1 MKKIATA
8 LLIAVSIAAA
18 LLRAS
23 AAIPVVDVEN
33 IAQQLKTYLET
44 VKLVTNTAEQIQMQL
59 LELKSLPERLI
70 TKYKNELLASVNKA
84 IDHAKKTG
92 VLVDEAEWK
101 KLWNK
106 RFPVI
111 LSGELAQTAKLERSV
126 ESTMQALQ
134 SLQNQKDVTAY
145 HNLMKELQESQ
156 KRLQELLELN
166 KSPEGAKQAAQI
178 ANEIAVEKA
187 HIDTIK
193 TSIQAISAQNQVME
207 SQRQIVKEQ
216 NEQAVAQAMA
226 DATEAAI
233 KQMHNDV
240 EAAGRTTTVRESD
253 PFKRNGLGSS
263 WW

>member
-18 LLRAS
+18 PLRAS

-92 VLVDEAEWK
+92 ILVDEAEWK
-101 KLWNK
+101 QLWNE
-106 RFPVI
+106 RFPAI

-145 HNLMKELQESQ
+145 HNLMKELQKSQ
-156 KRLQELLELN
+156 KRLQELLDLN

-193 TSIQAISAQNQVME
+193 TTIQAISAQNQVME

-226 DATEAAI
+226 DATEATI
-233 KQMHNDV
+233 QQMHKEV
-240 EAAGRTTTVRESD
+240 EAAGRTTTIKESD
-253 PFKRNGLGSS
+253 PWVRYGGLSS

>member
-1 MKKIATA
+1 MKKTATV

-18 LLRAS
+18 PLPAS
-23 AAIPVVDVEN
+23 AAIPVIDAEN
-33 IAQQLKTYLET
+33 IAQQLKTYLES
-44 VKLVTNTAEQIQMQL
+44 VKIVTNTAEQIRLQLQELTSLPTKL
-59 LELKSLPERLI
+59 LE
-70 TKYKNELLASVNKA
+70 KYKNEVMASIEKVK
-84 IDHAKKTG
+84 DHAKPTG
-92 VLVDEAEWK
+92 ILSEEGMWQKV
-101 KLWNK
+101 WNE

-111 LSGELAQTAKLERSV
+111 AVGDLSQTAMSERNV
-126 ESTMQALQ
+126 EITMQALQ
-134 SLQNQKDVTAY
+134 SLQNQKDITAY

-193 TSIQAISAQNQVME
+193 TSIQAISVQNEVME

-216 NEQAVAQAMA
+216 NEHAVAQAMA
-226 DATEAAI
+226 NATEATI
-233 KQMHNDV
+233 KQMHK
-240 EAAGRTTTVRESD
+240 EAAAIQGMPIGQDNPWAKVRQ
-253 PFKRNGLGSS
+253 NS

>member
-1 MKKIATA
+1 MKKTATT

-18 LLRAS
+18 PLRAS
-23 AAIPVVDVEN
+23 AAIPVIDVEN

-70 TKYKNELLASVNKA
+70 TKYKNELLVSVNKA

-101 KLWNK
+101 KLWNE
-106 RFPVI
+106 RFPAI

-193 TSIQAISAQNQVME
+193 TTIQAISAQNQVME

-233 KQMHNDV
+233 KQMHSDV

>member
-1 MKKIATA
+1 MKKTATT

-18 LLRAS
+18 PLRAS
-23 AAIPVVDVEN
+23 AAIPVIDVEN

-101 KLWNK
+101 KLWNE
-106 RFPVI
+106 RFPAI

-193 TSIQAISAQNQVME
+193 TTIQAISAQNQVME